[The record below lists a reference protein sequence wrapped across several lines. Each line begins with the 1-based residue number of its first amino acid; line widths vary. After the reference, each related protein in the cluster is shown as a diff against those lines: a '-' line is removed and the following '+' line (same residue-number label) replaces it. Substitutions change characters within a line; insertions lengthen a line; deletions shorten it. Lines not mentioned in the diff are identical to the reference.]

1 MVWDVS
7 TPTGSSAI
15 SQGDDYI
22 RELKN
27 DLVTAL
33 TAGGP
38 VGKEAIFPGPDTS
51 APVYRYRG
59 LRGTSAERPAAGS
72 NGLYFDETRLT
83 LQRDNSTSWQDIA
96 FIFPAGTALLFPQV
110 SAPTGWTKV
119 TSANDRALRV
129 VSGSTGGETG
139 GTLPVSGGLSHFH
152 HVASHTH
159 TIPEASIEHTH
170 DTTAVFST
178 AADDVWGIAQNP
190 FGLSDADAT
199 AYDIGRPAS
208 IVGPTANLKFQRTDD
223 MEDYANGVT
232 GGSTPDTDTATPVI
246 AYLDVIW
253 ATKN

>member
-1 MVWDVS
+1 MVWDLS
-7 TPTGSSAI
+7 TPTGASAI

-22 RELKN
+22 RELKE

-59 LRGTSAERPAAGS
+59 LRGTSAERPAAG
-72 NGLYFDETRLT
+72 NYGLYFDETRLT

-96 FIFPAGTALLFPQV
+96 FTFPAGTALIFPQA

-119 TSANDRALRV
+119 TAVDDRALRV
-129 VSGSTGGETG
+129 VAGSTGGTLG
-139 GTLPVSGGLSHFH
+139 GTHGVAGGLPHFH
-152 HVASHTH
+152 QVNSHTH
-159 TIPEASIEHTH
+159 TIPEASIEHKH
-170 DTTAVFST
+170 DTPTVFAV
-178 AADDVWGIAQNP
+178 AADDVRGIAQNP
-190 FGLSDADAT
+190 FGLSDANAT
-199 AYDIGRPAS
+199 AYDIGTLAGLT
-208 IVGPTANLKFQRTDD
+208 GPQADLKFQRTDD

-232 GGSTPDTDTATPVI
+232 GASTPNTDTATPVI